1 MKTSINQLTY
11 RFALR
16 SRLHLCLLPPT
27 CFCRIKDDAHTLMA
41 TKWPAGSEASLCV
54 PGSAAER
61 NAGDQT
67 FGSSQHFQFLRP
79 LLNPAQLRW
88 TIPRKWTGIL
98 FHHRGTDKCFRI
110 FIPDGVRGKKSRL
123 AGLLD
128 DKKTNEKV
136 VK

>member
-67 FGSSQHFQFLRP
+67 FGSSQHFQFLRASAQSGTTPVDDTPEVDGHP
-79 LLNPAQLRW
+79 LP
-88 TIPRKWTGIL
+88 PP
-98 FHHRGTDKCFRI
+98 GTEKCFRI
-110 FIPDGVRGKKSRL
+110 FIPDGVREKKSRL

-128 DKKTNEKV
+128 DGTKRKSV
-136 VK
+136 